1 MLHEPNAWSVAGAF
15 LMLSGMARLLLADA
29 MKINGTITAK
39 ERMILSL
46 SWRIL
51 IAIGM
56 ILSSGY
62 AAAQYF
68 VAAGVTAG
76 TIFWAYTVVTAKK
89 DADLF
94 GSVPRNEAIECLLK
108 MYALNPAYLE
118 LSQYPELSFTI
129 NTKRLFEMRPRER
142 KEEDRPEI
150 YRKQDMRY
158 LYAEPVFVP
167 E

>member
-62 AAAQYF
+62 AAA
-68 VAAGVTAG
+68 
-76 TIFWAYTVVTAKK
+76 
-89 DADLF
+89 
-94 GSVPRNEAIECLLK
+94 
-108 MYALNPAYLE
+108 
-118 LSQYPELSFTI
+118 
-129 NTKRLFEMRPRER
+129 
-142 KEEDRPEI
+142 
-150 YRKQDMRY
+150 
-158 LYAEPVFVP
+158 
-167 E
+167 